1 MVIQANMSPKEI
13 NVVWEDTAPV
23 FKKYNIA
30 LTEKSLEELVND
42 TVFILLLEELNEIA
56 GSSAATCIEGG

>member
-13 NVVWEDTAPV
+13 NAVWEDTASV
-23 FKKYNIA
+23 FKKYNLP

-42 TVFILLLEELNEIA
+42 TVLILMLEELNGIA
-56 GSSAATCIEGG
+56 GSSAATCIKGG